1 MMDWVDAM
9 DTAMLACWPDTVA
22 SLLLPFWSFLNKSD
36 KNPKGS
42 RWALKTLFN
51 VYSSLILLWFVGN
64 GCADNSPLTKP
75 LKLTN
80 RNYENSYIAL
90 GR

>member
-36 KNPKGS
+36 RNPKGS

-51 VYSSLILLWFVGN
+51 VYSSLILLWFVG
-64 GCADNSPLTKP
+64 GDSSPTKP